1 VSRASIKAL
10 ITLRSDLKRDLT
22 LARATT
28 IYVCEACHGQAP
40 KWQGQCPHC
49 GEWNSLT
56 AQLQPAGSRGAA
68 KSRTALVASS
78 APASLSEAIAAGA
91 AGGAGRLAVGLGE
104 LDRVLGGGLVPG
116 SVTLLGGEPGI
127 GKSTLLLQVAQALA
141 VRATV
146 LYATGEESTAQVAL
160 RAQRLGGA
168 YERVHL
174 LAETD
179 LDTVLAL
186 AEQQRPALL
195 VVDSIQTMALAA
207 VPSAAGAVT
216 QLRECT
222 AALVRFAKASG
233 TAVLIVGHVTKDG
246 AIAGPRMLEHLVDTV
261 LYFERD
267 AGSRFRRVRA
277 AKNRFGAANELGFFL
292 MQETGLKE
300 VKNPAAIFLSRA
312 PQPVVGS
319 LVMVTRDGT
328 RPLLVEVQGLVDPSR
343 LGAPRRV
350 AQGIDSGRLAMVL
363 AVLHRHGGVSL
374 QEHDVFANVVGGL
387 DIDEPAWDLPVA
399 LALASS
405 LRDFA
410 LPPDLVVFGE
420 LGLTGEV
427 RPVTFGEERIREAAK
442 LGFKRALVPEGNLP
456 RERIEGIDIRGVAR
470 IGDALTRIFG

>member
-1 VSRASIKAL
+1 MLASGPL
-10 ITLRSDLKRDLT
+10 PPDRT
-22 LARATT
+22 LARPTT
-28 IYVCEACHGQAP
+28 VYVCDACHGQSA

-49 GEWNSLT
+49 GEWNTLSPEARPAAGKT
-56 AQLQPAGSRGAA
+56 ATRARAAAG
-68 KSRTALVASS
+68 LVAASTAAPLAEAMAS
-78 APASLSEAIAAGA
+78 ADEHARRLST
-91 AGGAGRLAVGLGE
+91 GLGE
-104 LDRVLGGGLVPG
+104 LDRVFGGGVVPG

-127 GKSTLLLQVAQALA
+127 GKSTLLLQVAEALA
-141 VRATV
+141 ASHAV

-160 RAQRLGGA
+160 RARRLGGQ
-168 YERVHL
+168 YQRVQVVT
-174 LAETD
+174 ETD
-179 LDTVLAL
+179 LDAILGL
-186 AEQQRPALL
+186 AESVRPGLL
-195 VVDSIQTMALAA
+195 VVDSIQTMSLAA
-207 VPSAAGAVT
+207 VASAAGAVT

-222 AALVRFAKASG
+222 AALVRFAKSTG

-312 PQPVVGS
+312 AQPVVGS

-405 LRDFA
+405 LREVP
-410 LPPDLVVFGE
+410 LPHDLVVFGE

-442 LGFKRALVPEGNLP
+442 LGYRRALVPEANLP
-456 RERIEGIDIRGVAR
+456 REPIPGIDLRGVAR
-470 IGDALTRIFG
+470 IEDAISRIIR

>member
-1 VSRASIKAL
+1 VKPV
-10 ITLRSDLKRDLT
+10 
-22 LARATT
+22 ARAQT
-28 IYVCEACHGQAP
+28 IHVCDACHGETP

-49 GEWNSLT
+49 GAWNSLQ
-56 AQLQPAGSRGAA
+56 AQVVPVARAG
-68 KSRTALVASS
+68 ALPRRNPGL
-78 APASLSEAIAAGA
+78 APAAAVSTLTDAMQAAAGEA
-91 AGGAGRLAVGLGE
+91 PRTSVGMGE

-127 GKSTLLLQVAQALA
+127 GKSTLLLQVAQQLA
-141 VRATV
+141 GARPV
-146 LYATGEESTAQVAL
+146 LYATGEESAAQVAL
-160 RAQRLGGA
+160 RARRLGGDFA
-168 YERVHL
+168 HVQVIAQTEL
-174 LAETD
+174 DSILATAA
-179 LDTVLAL
+179 TA
-186 AEQQRPALL
+186 APALL
-195 VVDSIQTMALAA
+195 IVDSIQTMQLAA
-207 VPSAAGAVT
+207 VPNAAGAVT

-222 AALVRFAKASG
+222 AALVRYAKTSAA
-233 TAVLIVGHVTKDG
+233 AVWIVGHVTKDG

-292 MQETGLKE
+292 MQENGLRE
-300 VKNPAAIFLSRA
+300 VRNPAAIFLSRA
-312 PQPVVGS
+312 PVPVVGS

-343 LGAPRRV
+343 FGAPRRV
-350 AQGIDSGRLAMVL
+350 AQGIDAGRLAMVL

-387 DIDEPAWDLPVA
+387 DVDEPAWDLPVA

-405 LRDFA
+405 LRDVP

-442 LGFKRALVPEGNLP
+442 LGFRRALVPEGNLP
-456 RERIEGIDIRGVAR
+456 RASVEGIEVRGVAR
-470 IGDALTRIFG
+470 IEDALQKVLG

>member
-1 VSRASIKAL
+1 VAQSQAAGG
-10 ITLRSDLKRDLT
+10 
-22 LARATT
+22 RATGK
-28 IYVCEACHGQAP
+28 VRP
-40 KWQGQCPHC
+40 
-49 GEWNSLT
+49 
-56 AQLQPAGSRGAA
+56 
-68 KSRTALVASS
+68 ALVAAAGL
-78 APASLSEAIAAGA
+78 APLSEAIAAGA
-91 AGGAGRLAVGLGE
+91 GGESGRVAVGLAE

-141 VRATV
+141 TRAPV
-146 LYATGEESTAQVAL
+146 LYATGEESAAQVAL
-160 RAQRLGGA
+160 RARRLGGA
-168 YERVHL
+168 YERVQL

-186 AEQQRPALL
+186 AGEQRPALL

-207 VPSAAGAVT
+207 VPNAPGAVT

-246 AIAGPRMLEHLVDTV
+246 AIAGPRLLEHLVDTV

-292 MQETGLKE
+292 MQDTGLKE

-350 AQGIDSGRLAMVL
+350 AQGIDASRLAMVL

-442 LGFKRALVPEGNLP
+442 LGFRRALVPEGNLP
-456 RERIEGIDIRGVAR
+456 RAAVEGIEVRGVAR
-470 IGDALTRIFG
+470 ISDALIRVFG